1 MNQTPASPN
10 SRPLVAVFLPW
21 LLVVALSG
29 LCWKF
34 YTAFQESN
42 TLATNSMDQEKAVGE
57 YLGGLME
64 EAKAKI
70 TGLEKTNATLTKQ
83 VEDAEA
89 TTVSWREQFNT
100 LGLSLA
106 DSEQARQDLAR
117 KLAEASKAP
126 PQASN

>member
-10 SRPLVAVFLPW
+10 SRPLVTLFLPW

-42 TLATNSMDQEKAVGE
+42 ALASNSMDQEKAIGE

>member
-10 SRPLVAVFLPW
+10 LRPLVAVFLPW

-42 TLATNSMDQEKAVGE
+42 ALATNSMDQEKAIGE

-89 TTVSWREQFNT
+89 TTVSWREQFNS

>member
-10 SRPLVAVFLPW
+10 SRPLVTLFLPW

-42 TLATNSMDQEKAVGE
+42 ALASNSMDQEKAIGE

-89 TTVSWREQFNT
+89 TTVSWREQFNS

>member
-10 SRPLVAVFLPW
+10 LRPLVAVFLPW

-42 TLATNSMDQEKAVGE
+42 ALATNSMDQEKAIGE

-100 LGLSLA
+100 VGLSLA